1 MVCLKQGAD
10 LDLDLGLNLGLRV
23 GYNFQ
28 EKKTPKTPVTVIQID
43 KQ

>member
-1 MVCLKQGAD
+1 MFMVLNNNKS
-10 LDLDLGLNLGLRV
+10 GLNLGLRV